1 MDGVAVDADSPRVPA
16 PGSFVVEAGMRQAWL
31 FLTFC
36 DNTGESLTETKLY
49 LDTNWTLGAHAFD
62 LDADEL
68 ESGLVLLCG
77 LINQTV
83 ADAKLLPDGGL
94 LLTFDGPTIDHG
106 QLEISGAGTA
116 ATTHDS
122 WWLGRPTDLL

>member
-1 MDGVAVDADSPRVPA
+1 MDGVAVDVDAPKVPA
-16 PGSFVVEAGMRQAWL
+16 PGSFVVEVGMRQAWL

-49 LDTNWTLGAHAFD
+49 LDTSWTLGADAFD
-62 LDADEL
+62 LDAGDL

-94 LLTFDGPTIDHG
+94 LLTFDDG
-106 QLEISGAGTA
+106 QLEISGTGTA
-116 ATTHDS
+116 ATTHEN
-122 WWLGRPTDLL
+122 WWLGRPADVL